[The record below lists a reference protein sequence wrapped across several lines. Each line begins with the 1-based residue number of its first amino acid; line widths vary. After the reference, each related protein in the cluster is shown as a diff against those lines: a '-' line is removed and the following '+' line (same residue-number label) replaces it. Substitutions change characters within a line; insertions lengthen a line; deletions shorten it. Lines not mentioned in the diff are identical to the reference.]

1 MAPQRPHCTL
11 QGPACWTR
19 QPHLAPASSFG
30 HCCVHPVP
38 LWSSCLIWPLPLS
51 QLQCFLLQEVFRD
64 PQVRSSARTGPPQ
77 PCLSGSLCLEPIC
90 LSQWPRSSR
99 RAGLVC
105 VRPAVSPAPPDTQG
119 VLRECLLSGLN
130 WGSNDRVME
139 DAPSHP
145 CAGCCE
151 NPHLLENTGPERSVP
166 TPRVSQGEGSGAWF

>member
-1 MAPQRPHCTL
+1 MAPQCPHPTL
-11 QGPACWTR
+11 QGPACLTR

-38 LWSSCLIWPLPLS
+38 LWISCLIWSFPCLS
-51 QLQCFLLQEVFRD
+51 SNASFSRKSSGI
-64 PQVRSSARTGPPQ
+64 PRSSARTGLPQ
-77 PCLSGSLCLEPIC
+77 PCLSGSLCLELIC
-90 LSQWPRSSR
+90 LSQWTRNSR

-105 VRPAVSPAPPDTQG
+105 LRPAGCPAPPDTQG
-119 VLRECLLSGLN
+119 VLREYLLNGLN

-151 NPHLLENTGPERSVP
+151 KPHLLENVGPERSVP
-166 TPRVSQGEGSGAWF
+166 MPRVSQGEGRF